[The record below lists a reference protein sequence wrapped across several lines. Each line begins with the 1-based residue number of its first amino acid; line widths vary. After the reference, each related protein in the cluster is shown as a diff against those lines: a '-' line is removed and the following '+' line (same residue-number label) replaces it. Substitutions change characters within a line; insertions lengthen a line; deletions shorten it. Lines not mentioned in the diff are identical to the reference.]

1 MVVAADIVRCPQGA
15 VLVVN
20 GVVLSAWTK
29 PYDRDAVALLEQCV
43 QRAAQAGALGA
54 LGIYRLETLREMP
67 DPETR
72 QALAAVGK
80 SYPFKVMTTV
90 LDSSGFGNALIRL
103 FLSGL
108 TGLLPKDS
116 PMAVASSVDEGLA
129 QLAAVGFDVEPLRPA
144 IALLIA
150 EVFNKR

>member
-1 MVVAADIVRCPQGA
+1 M
-15 VLVVN
+15 
-20 GVVLSAWTK
+20 S
-29 PYDRDAVALLEQCV
+29 
-43 QRAAQAGALGA
+43 
-54 LGIYRLETLREMP
+54 